1 MNKTKSILM
10 EYFDIDEIEVT
21 NRFKRETLYTS
32 QELSTQLLFEK
43 FILGSIQDYFKK
55 RLNQGCPT
63 RGIIRGV
70 QHAVLSGVSNTR
82 YCQGCPTRGIIR
94 GVQHAAHL
102 TSLCGPFYF
111 CQALLLF

>member
-21 NRFKRETLYTS
+21 NRFKRETLCTS

-63 RGIIRGV
+63 RGPLDKLVR
-70 QHAVLSGVSNTR
+70 
-82 YCQGCPTRGIIR
+82 
-94 GVQHAAHL
+94 
-102 TSLCGPFYF
+102 PF
-111 CQALLLF
+111 LLLPGFTPFLRGAG